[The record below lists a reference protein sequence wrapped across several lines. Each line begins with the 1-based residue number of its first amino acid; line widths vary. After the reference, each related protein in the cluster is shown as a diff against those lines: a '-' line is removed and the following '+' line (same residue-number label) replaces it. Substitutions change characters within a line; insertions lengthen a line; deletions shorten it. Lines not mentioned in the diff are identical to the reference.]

1 MLKMYINCTA
11 TVLLL
16 VNFWYFLLDFDVG
29 WVIRM
34 STCTYNTAAKY
45 YQPNPVS
52 PKSSSS

>member
-29 WVIRM
+29 LVIRM
-34 STCTYNTAAKY
+34 SPYTDSTAAKY

-52 PKSSSS
+52 PTSSSS